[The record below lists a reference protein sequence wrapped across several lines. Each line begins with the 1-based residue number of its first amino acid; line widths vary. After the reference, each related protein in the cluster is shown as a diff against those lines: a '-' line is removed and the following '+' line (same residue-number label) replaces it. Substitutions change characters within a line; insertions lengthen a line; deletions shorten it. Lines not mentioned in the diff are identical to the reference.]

1 MCVCALTQ
9 WSIPIRPNLDL
20 KYKCVLTLRIIPLL
34 PNLKLKIQAL
44 EEGYQQSTKLVFS
57 IWLYFVPSLLP
68 FQYSRL
74 RNPIDSLLFN
84 AHPGLYYK
92 TFYGRNLWISVI
104 A

>member
-9 WSIPIRPNLDL
+9 WRTPIRPNLDL
-20 KYKCVLTLRIIPLL
+20 KYKCVLTLRSIPPIL

-44 EEGYQQSTKLVFS
+44 GEGYQQSTLVFS

-74 RNPIDSLLFN
+74 RNPIESLLFT